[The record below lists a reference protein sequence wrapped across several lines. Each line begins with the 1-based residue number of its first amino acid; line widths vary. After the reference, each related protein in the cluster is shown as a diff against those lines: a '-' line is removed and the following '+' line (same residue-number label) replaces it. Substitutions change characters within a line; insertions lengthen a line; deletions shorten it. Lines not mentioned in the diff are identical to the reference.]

1 MIRAFGALA
10 QAGAPDA
17 LALASGISEAL
28 INTAF
33 GITGSLLGIYN
44 VQLLFDTDRQLYI

>member
-1 MIRAFGALA
+1 VLLELLHKLA
-10 QAGAPDA
+10 APDA

-33 GITGSLLGIYN
+33 GISGFFAWDRD